1 MVMSTV
7 VMMLLLG
14 TIDGS
19 LLRIFYSHIFEAFT
33 DRFCPN
39 YYVLWPLEVGW
50 SDIILARVAF
60 TGL

>member
-1 MVMSTV
+1 MALYSEFFTLIFSR
-7 VMMLLLG
+7 LLQ
-14 TIDGS
+14 ID
-19 LLRIFYSHIFEAFT
+19 
-33 DRFCPN
+33 FCPN